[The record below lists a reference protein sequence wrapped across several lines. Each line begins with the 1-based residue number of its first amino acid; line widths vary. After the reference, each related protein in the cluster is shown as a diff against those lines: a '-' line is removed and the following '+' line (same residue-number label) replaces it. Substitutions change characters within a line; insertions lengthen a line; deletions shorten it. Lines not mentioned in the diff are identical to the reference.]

1 MDDEHGHVEH
11 DGDNNKTENTSKEVF
26 KPKALE
32 VGLVAMRKILRDRE
46 LYGSNILG
54 IT

>member
-1 MDDEHGHVEH
+1 VDNEHGHVEH
-11 DGDNNKTENTSKEVF
+11 DGDDDKTENTSKEVF

-32 VGLVAMRKILRDRE
+32 LGSVVMRKILWDRE
-46 LYGSNILG
+46 LYGSDILG